1 MLFWF
6 CHTAKYI
13 SHRCTYIPSVFNLP
27 STLHPPKVVTE
38 HQVELPVLYIQELPT
53 SYLLYLWWCVCLNV
67 NLSVCPT
74 LSFPQK
80 SVLYVCVYI
89 PALQIGFSV
98 SFFSNT
104 HIHTHTHIFM
114 CTCVL
119 IQGIFL
125 FLTYFTVHNRLQVIF
140 KVPFILNLLDTY
152 TDDQLDILT

>member
-74 LSFPQK
+74 LSFPCCVHK
-80 SVLYVCVYI
+80 SVIYVCVYI
-89 PALQIGFSV
+89 HALQIGLSV
-98 SFFSNT
+98 SFFSST
-104 HIHTHTHIFM
+104 HTHTDIYIHTHTHTYIHIYLCM
-114 CTCVL
+114 CML
-119 IQGIFL
+119 IQDICLSFKTDSRL
-125 FLTYFTVHNRLQVIF
+125 F
-140 KVPFILNLLDTY
+140 
-152 TDDQLDILT
+152 